1 MQHIVLHLIAFC
13 LVFLMVRRPPR
24 STRTD
29 TLFPYTTLFRS
40 AGLSW
45 VLAACVQGWGDESL
59 LDAYDAERR
68 PTAWWHLEAA
78 RRHMG
83 VRLAIG
89 QIYAEAGDLEGSGPD
104 RKSTRLNSS
113 H

>member
-1 MQHIVLHLIAFC
+1 MNSGIA
-13 LVFLMVRRPPR
+13 
-24 STRTD
+24 D
-29 TLFPYTTLFRS
+29 A

-89 QIYAEAGDLEGSGPD
+89 QRSEEHTSEPQSLMRTSYAVFCLQKKKAQ
-104 RKSTRLNSS
+104 RKPHIVTKSKVQLDIP
-113 H
+113 

>member
-1 MQHIVLHLIAFC
+1 MNSGIA
-13 LVFLMVRRPPR
+13 
-24 STRTD
+24 D
-29 TLFPYTTLFRS
+29 A

-89 QIYAEAGDLEGSGPD
+89 QIYAEAGDLEGSGP
-104 RKSTRLNSS
+104 RSEERRVGKECVSPCRSRWSPYHYKKNKQLKKQK
-113 H
+113 

>member
-1 MQHIVLHLIAFC
+1 MNSGIA
-13 LVFLMVRRPPR
+13 
-24 STRTD
+24 D
-29 TLFPYTTLFRS
+29 A

-89 QIYAEAGDLEGSGPD
+89 QIYAEAGDAQGRGRKAKANGAEGTEERPGGKRWVRTGRVRWVRGS
-104 RKSTRLNSS
+104 
-113 H
+113 